1 MLSEVGKEMIGE
13 AFQSIINSK
22 APKRGV
28 KEWVG
33 KRTHKAISYKG
44 EAKIAFPYSERKGR
58 APISPMRLQL

>member
-33 KRTHKAISYKG
+33 KRTHKAIRVR
-44 EAKIAFPYSERKGR
+44 PR
-58 APISPMRLQL
+58 